1 MITKPESNSSFAYT
15 ALLVVG
21 GLAIFCLGG
30 LAAVLLLSYR
40 QGTATAEY
48 RQETAT
54 VEPTIPAGVSLTSW
68 FENGKGGQYVLQIA
82 EGNAPPAGVRVTG
95 TVTTDTDCDPD
106 AQGLNHCH
114 DDIDLGNGRSIAVI
128 HNHAMH
134 RYPCL
139 APGQQLSIM
148 RLNANWVVA
157 YDVAAP
163 RAN

>member
-1 MITKPESNSSFAYT
+1 MITKPEAKSSFAYT
-15 ALLVVG
+15 ALLVLG

-30 LAAVLLLSYR
+30 LAAVLLLSYL

-54 VEPTIPAGVSLTSW
+54 VQPTIPPGVSLTSW

-95 TVTTDTDCDPD
+95 MVTTDTDCDPD

-114 DDIDLGNGRSIAVI
+114 TTLI
-128 HNHAMH
+128 
-134 RYPCL
+134 
-139 APGQQLSIM
+139 
-148 RLNANWVVA
+148 
-157 YDVAAP
+157 
-163 RAN
+163 